1 MKKVVKGVDKFMN
14 AKKITQ
20 NSFFR
25 AALAA
30 VFLLL
35 IPFLGSWP
43 WTRSDFIVMGVMIF
57 TFGLGLDLVLK
68 KSGKHKIIAA
78 MAIVLLFLW
87 LWVELAVGLF
97 TNWGS

>member
-1 MKKVVKGVDKFMN
+1 MN
-14 AKKITQ
+14 SKSITQ
-20 NSFFR
+20 NSIFR

-30 VFLLL
+30 VGLLMIPLLL
-35 IPFLGSWP
+35 QWP

-57 TFGLGLDLVLK
+57 VFGFMLDLVLK
-68 KSGKHKIIAA
+68 KAGKYKVAA
-78 MAIVLLFLW
+78 AFAIVLLFLW